1 MRWSSIFPPT
11 MPASFSRLAAAALA
25 ALILSGAALAA
36 DGCTYIELAELP
48 VKYAGPALV
57 PTIAGSVNGKPA
69 RLLMDTGSD
78 TSALT
83 RGLVET
89 LKLKLHPTV
98 SWVTGVGGETR
109 LYEARIDDMEV
120 GPTRSGSTIMR
131 VIGEPGSLPWFDAIV
146 GAPFLMQ
153 ADLEVFLAERT
164 IKFFRPRNCKD
175 SFLAYWTGVPVSV
188 IPYAWRHAQGDN
200 PQFTVELNGVEL
212 DTVIDTGAETSAI
225 SLDAAKRAG
234 FRVDAPDVQRMPDV
248 AGVGDGRAAHWSAR
262 FAKLVIG
269 KEMITD
275 ARIGVL
281 ESKSKHG
288 ADVYLG
294 RDFLRTHRVLFASS
308 QKKLYISYLGGDPFG
323 QGAGI
328 APWLQQEADE
338 GNPDAEYRL
347 YGVYRKATDAEKATH
362 WLERAASHGHVRARQ
377 IVERRRTPPAG

>member
-1 MRWSSIFPPT
+1 
-11 MPASFSRLAAAALA
+11 
-25 ALILSGAALAA
+25 
-36 DGCTYIELAELP
+36 
-48 VKYAGPALV
+48 
-57 PTIAGSVNGKPA
+57 
-69 RLLMDTGSD
+69 
-78 TSALT
+78 
-83 RGLVET
+83 
-89 LKLKLHPTV
+89 
-98 SWVTGVGGETR
+98 VGGEAR

-120 GPTRSGSTIMR
+120 GPTHSGSTIMR
-131 VIGEPGSLPWFDAIV
+131 VIGEEGSLPWFDAIV

-164 IKFFRPRNCKD
+164 IKFFRPRNCRD
-175 SFLAYWTGVPVSV
+175 SFLAYWTGVPASL

-200 PQFTVELNGVEL
+200 PQFTVELNGIEL

-234 FRVDAPDVQRMPDV
+234 FRLDAPDVQRMPDV

-288 ADVYLG
+288 ADLYLG
-294 RDFLRTHRVLFASS
+294 RDFLRAHRVLFASS

-347 YGVYRKATDAEKATH
+347 YGVYRKTTDAEQATY

-377 IVERRRTPPAG
+377 IALRRRTPPAG

>member
-1 MRWSSIFPPT
+1 MPFFFP
-11 MPASFSRLAAAALA
+11 RLAAAALA
-25 ALILSGAALAA
+25 AFLSTGPALAA
-36 DGCTYIELAELP
+36 DGCTYIELAALP

-57 PTIAGSVNGKPA
+57 PTIAGSVNGKPL
-69 RLLMDTGSD
+69 RMLMDTGSN

-83 RGLVET
+83 RGLVEA
-89 LKLKLHPTV
+89 LNLKLHPTV
-98 SWVTGVGGETR
+98 SWVTGIGGETR

-153 ADLEVFLAERT
+153 ADLEVFLAERA

-188 IPYAWRHAQGDN
+188 IPYAWRYGQGEN
-200 PQFTVELNGVEL
+200 PQFTVDVNGQQF
-212 DTVIDTGAETSAI
+212 DAIIDTGAETSSI
-225 SLDAAKRAG
+225 SLAAAKRVG
-234 FRVDAPDVQRMPDV
+234 LRLDAPDVKRMPDM
-248 AGVGDGRAAHWSAR
+248 AGVGEGRAAHWSAR
-262 FAKLVIG
+262 FEKIVIG
-269 KEMITD
+269 KELITD
-275 ARIGVL
+275 VRLGVL
-281 ESKSKHG
+281 DYESKHG

-294 RDFLRTHRVLFASS
+294 RDFLRAHRVLFASS

-323 QGAGI
+323 QSAGI

-338 GNPDAEYRL
+338 GNPDAEYKL
-347 YGVYRKATDAEKATH
+347 YGVYRKNTDAEQATH

-377 IVERRRTPPAG
+377 IVERRRTTAAAGGAEG